1 MKRGGARGRQNGE
14 RGRGREGVSEGDKQW
29 GKGEQSSREAGE
41 GGRGG
46 ESIQREAGGR
56 SGERR
61 RRPPAPP
68 SPARWRTA
76 SACAPVPPVAE
87 RGARRPPRRS
97 ESADPSQ
104 YIRVSKSGF
113 VAHPSQ

>member
-1 MKRGGARGRQNGE
+1 MERERG

-29 GKGEQSSREAGE
+29 GKREVQLA
-41 GGRGG
+41 RGG
-46 ESIQREAGGR
+46 GGKGDEKREAGG